1 MQKTALIAIFLS
13 FFCLVN
19 LAWGEMDVQET
30 TRLAKSGDAE
40 AQYFLGL
47 KYDQGQGVPQNYAEA
62 VKWFRKA
69 AEQGLAD
76 AQFALGLKYGKGQ
89 GVPKNYTEA
98 MKWYRKAADQGD
110 ANAQYNLGIMYYNG
124 EGTPKNFINSYVWL
138 SVASAKGNEK
148 AKKYIEII
156 SPEMTPQQVAQAQ
169 NEAAELWKRIN
180 KSKK

>member
-30 TRLAKSGDAE
+30 TRLAKS
-40 AQYFLGL
+40 
-47 KYDQGQGVPQNYAEA
+47 
-62 VKWFRKA
+62 
-69 AEQGLAD
+69 
-76 AQFALGLKYGKGQ
+76 
-89 GVPKNYTEA
+89 
-98 MKWYRKAADQGD
+98 GD

-156 SPEMTPQQVAQAQ
+156 SSEMTPQQVAQAQ

>member
-47 KYDQGQGVPQNYAEA
+47 KYDQGQGVPQNYVEA

-69 AEQGLAD
+69 AEQGLAE
-76 AQFALGLKYGKGQ
+76 AQFALGLKYDK
-89 GVPKNYTEA
+89 
-98 MKWYRKAADQGD
+98 
-110 ANAQYNLGIMYYNG
+110 G

-156 SPEMTPQQVAQAQ
+156 SSEMTPQQVAQAQ